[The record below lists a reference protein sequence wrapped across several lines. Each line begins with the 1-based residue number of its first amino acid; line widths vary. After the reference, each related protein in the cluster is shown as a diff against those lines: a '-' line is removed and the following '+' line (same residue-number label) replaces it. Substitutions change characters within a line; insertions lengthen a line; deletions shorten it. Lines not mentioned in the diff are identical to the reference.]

1 MNLAWLSMS
10 ANDQETT
17 TMTQM
22 AIGAVLA
29 DE

>member
-10 ANDQETT
+10 ANDEETT
-17 TMTQM
+17 TMTRT
-22 AIGAVLA
+22 AIGGVLA